1 MRLSLNV
8 NRNLDRDET
17 LLQIFMMELSQPTQ
31 ARGTGGEQH
40 ARVRTDEKRESV
52 QVGEESLCKRRD
64 QIARTAC
71 NLTEICRDAGLE
83 NASGRAIIRLLR
95 PHN

>member
-17 LLQIFMMELSQPTQ
+17 LLQIFMMELSQPAQ

-40 ARVRTDEKRESV
+40 ARVRTDEKRERASWRRKSV
-52 QVGEESLCKRRD
+52 QAARSDCTNCVQSDRDLPRCRAWERKRTRNHS
-64 QIARTAC
+64 TA
-71 NLTEICRDAGLE
+71 
-83 NASGRAIIRLLR
+83 ASA
-95 PHN
+95 